1 MGCSHGSLSRKTTVA
16 ILANTK
22 TSENNSF
29 SPFSQSAANKPLEE
43 SPSNPDS
50 IPPFNFQEHMSGSK
64 ATSFAPYLDAS
75 RPETRFAREQN
86 KISLEPCDTRSTP
99 KAEQKKNFIIVKKE
113 KISSQLL
120 TQSPS
125 SNIRQEPYLFNK
137 GEAAEARDHPL
148 QPTEP
153 TCLEEDE
160 VGSYCN
166 NKARDHSSNV
176 AAPTVLRRRLQKES
190 DTVQSGIFGN
200 IQDYENF
207 VRRMSSKMVISRQKR
222 YNLLEGS
229 KESNKLR
236 ACKTL
241 REGKTLPLSDSQD
254 LPIMSIRNI
263 GAISSGRKVR
273 TGEYRLLST
282 IEKKRYEAPLAFP
295 KEQDSPVNLQPAKT
309 EGQFSKA
316 TEALK
321 KKLGCM
327 VRSGMHD
334 AFRSNATVT
343 CQRDW
348 DAAQEA
354 RGKPLSTTHSPPTAE
369 PKVGQANLNATAKGS
384 RLPSLY
390 PHNQSSAADLS
401 TVLNLLQSKPA
412 IRLEG
417 L

>member
-1 MGCSHGSLSRKTTVA
+1 MGCTHGSLSRKTTA
-16 ILANTK
+16 TILANTK
-22 TSENNSF
+22 TSGNNS
-29 SPFSQSAANKPLEE
+29 SRPISQSAANAPLED
-43 SPSNPDS
+43 SPSNPDNN
-50 IPPFNFQEHMSGSK
+50 PPFNFQEHMSGCN

-86 KISLEPCDTRSTP
+86 KISLEPSDTRSIQ

-113 KISSQLL
+113 KNFSQLL

-125 SNIRQEPYLFNK
+125 SNLRKEPYLFNK

-166 NKARDHSSNV
+166 NKARDHTSNV

-190 DTVQSGIFGN
+190 DSVQSGIFGN
-200 IQDYENF
+200 IQDYEKF

-229 KESNKLR
+229 KQSVKLR

-254 LPIMSIRNI
+254 LPIMSIKNI
-263 GAISSGRKVR
+263 GAISSGRKIR
-273 TGEYRLLST
+273 TGEFRLLST
-282 IEKKRYEAPLAFP
+282 IEKKRYEPPFTIP
-295 KEQDSPVNLQPAKT
+295 KEQDSPVDLQPAKT
-309 EGQFSKA
+309 ERQFSKA

-327 VRSGMHD
+327 VRSGMLK
-334 AFRSNATVT
+334 AFRSNATVN
-343 CQRDW
+343 CQRTW
-348 DAAQEA
+348 DAAPEA
-354 RGKPLSTTHSPPTAE
+354 RGMPLSKNDSPANADQKDGQ
-369 PKVGQANLNATAKGS
+369 PKLNATPKGS
-384 RLPSLY
+384 HLRSLY
-390 PHNQSSAADLS
+390 PPNQNSAADLS
-401 TVLNLLQSKPA
+401 TVLNLLQSKPVM
-412 IRLEG
+412 RLEG
-417 L
+417 Q